1 MRKIFNKV
9 TILLIAVLFVCNGFA
24 QVSNNG
30 RAMKYYDEHQYTK
43 AINYFE
49 KVVSAGDKVD
59 AEVISRLSN
68 CYRIT
73 GDDEKAEA
81 WYAQLM
87 SVRERKAIDVYYY
100 AQVLKSNRKYTE
112 ADNWMRLYNDLVPDD
127 TRAIMHLSR
136 PNYVKELNPLVS
148 SYKLSLLSINS
159 PQSEFGTAFFVDKIV
174 FASENDPNPL
184 IQNRTSDTKDAY
196 FDLYFATREPGG
208 SLTNP
213 LYFSNKINT
222 KVHEG
227 PACFTYDGLQMY
239 FTRNS
244 DAGRRTSAGKGHSNL
259 KIYRATLAGDE
270 WVNIDPMPFNSY
282 DYNVAHP
289 SLSRDGSRLY
299 FASDMPGGYGG
310 TDIYVVENRNGIW
323 GRPQNLGKLVNTEG
337 NESFPFIHENNIL
350 YFSSDGHVGLGGSD
364 VFSAMMIR
372 GEFKNITNLS
382 APINSSKDDFSF
394 LLDREMKSGYV
405 TSNRP
410 GGIGEDDIYSFVY
423 EEQSELYVLE
433 GKLKDDR
440 DFIIPNA
447 EVVFKDDNGV
457 VVAKT
462 ATDDQGV
469 YSIKLNRFKT
479 YTLST
484 QLPGYANVHKMIPQ
498 FLVGDVK
505 YNDIQLGNSE
515 MTVTGVVVNKENR
528 QAIKDAFVYL
538 TNKKTYEKTNIITA
552 VDGKF
557 GFKLTPE
564 GDYTLRVE
572 KDGFF
577 ARTVEFST
585 RNKRPGYEVNL
596 DQFELEGIIL
606 NQTVEIPNIY
616 YDLGKADIRP
626 DAAFELDKLVKLMK
640 ENSSLIIE
648 LGSHTDARGSSK
660 SNQRLSQKRAEAAVA
675 YIVSKGIAPYRLTAK
690 GFGEEELKNRCAD
703 NVNCSEQEHARNRRT
718 EFKVISF

>member
-1 MRKIFNKV
+1 MRKLFSKI
-9 TILLIAVLFVCNGFA
+9 TMLLLAVLFVCNGFA
-24 QVSNNG
+24 QVSNLG
-30 RAMKYYDEHQYTK
+30 RANKYYDEYQFVK
-43 AINYFE
+43 AVTYFE
-49 KVVSAGDKVD
+49 KVVDSGDKVD
-59 AEVISRLSN
+59 APVIAKLAN

-73 GDDEKAEA
+73 GDDQKAEA

-87 SVRERKAIDVYYY
+87 SVRERKPIDVFYY
-100 AQVLKSNRKYTE
+100 AQVLKSNEKYRE
-112 ADNWMRLYNDLVPDD
+112 ADNWIRLYNDLVPDD

-148 SYKLSLLSINS
+148 NYNLSLLSLNT
-159 PQSEFGTAFFVDKIV
+159 PQSEFGAAFFVDKIV

-184 IQNRTSDTKDAY
+184 IQNRTAATKDAY
-196 FDLYFATREPGG
+196 FDLYFATKEPGG
-208 SLTNP
+208 GLTNP

-244 DAGRRTSAGKGHSNL
+244 ASGRRTGGKGASNL
-259 KIYRATLAGDE
+259 KIYRATLAGNE
-270 WVNIDPMPFNSY
+270 WVNIDPMSFNSL

-289 SLSRDGSRLY
+289 TLSRDGSRLY
-299 FASDMPGGYGG
+299 FSSDMPGGYGG
-310 TDIYVVENRNGIW
+310 TDLYVVENRNGIW
-323 GRPQNLGKLVNTEG
+323 GRPQNLGRTVNTEG

-350 YFSSDGHVGLGGSD
+350 YFSSDGHVGLGGLD
-364 VFSAMMIR
+364 VFSAVLIR
-372 GEFKNITNLS
+372 GEFKNVKNLA
-382 APINSSKDDFSF
+382 APVNSSKDDFSF
-394 LLDREMKSGYV
+394 ILDREMKSGYLS
-405 TSNRP
+405 SNRP
-410 GGIGEDDIYSFVY
+410 GGIGEDDIYSFFY
-423 EEQSELYVLE
+423 EEQSELYTLE

-447 EVVFKDDNGV
+447 PIIFKDENGV

-462 ATDDQGV
+462 TTDDQGI
-469 YSIKLNRFKT
+469 YAIKLNRFRT

-484 QLPGYANVHKMIPQ
+484 QLAGYANVHKMVPQ
-498 FLVGDVK
+498 FLVGEVK

-515 MTVTGVVVNKENR
+515 MTVTGVVVDKSSR
-528 QAIKDAFVYL
+528 QAIRDAFVYL
-538 TNKKTYEKTNIITA
+538 TNQGTYEKTNIITTI
-552 VDGKF
+552 DGKF

-564 GDYTLRVE
+564 TDYTLRIE
-572 KDGFF
+572 KDGYF

-585 RNKRPGYEVNL
+585 RNKRPGYEVSL
-596 DQFELEGIIL
+596 DQFEMEAIIL

-626 DAAFELDKLVKLMK
+626 DAAFEIDKLIKLMK
-640 ENSSLIIE
+640 ENASLIIE

-660 SNQRLSQKRAEAAVA
+660 SNQKLSQRRAEAAVA
-675 YIVSKGIAPYRLTAK
+675 YIVSKGIAPYRVTAK
-690 GFGEEELKNRCAD
+690 GFGEEQLKNRCAD
-703 NVNCSEQEHARNRRT
+703 GINCTEQEHERNRRT

>member
-1 MRKIFNKV
+1 MRKLFSKI
-9 TILLIAVLFVCNGFA
+9 TMLLLAVLFVCNGFA
-24 QVSNNG
+24 QVSNLG
-30 RAMKYYDEHQYTK
+30 RANKYYDEYQFVK
-43 AINYFE
+43 AVTYFE
-49 KVVSAGDKVD
+49 KVVDSGDKVD
-59 AEVISRLSN
+59 APVIAKLAN

-73 GDDEKAEA
+73 GDDLKAEA

-87 SVRERKAIDVYYY
+87 SVRERKPIDVYYY
-100 AQVLKSNRKYTE
+100 AQVLKSNEKYTE
-112 ADNWMRLYNDLVPDD
+112 ADNWMRLYNELVPDD

-148 SYKLSLLSINS
+148 NYKLSLLSLNT
-159 PQSEFGTAFFVDKIV
+159 PQSEFGAAFFVDKIV

-184 IQNRTSDTKDAY
+184 IQNRTAATKDAY

-244 DAGRRTSAGKGHSNL
+244 AAGRRTGGKGAANL
-259 KIYRATLAGDE
+259 KIYRATLAGNE
-270 WVNIDPMPFNSY
+270 WVNIDPMPFNSL

-289 SLSRDGSRLY
+289 TLSRDGSRLY
-299 FASDMPGGYGG
+299 FSSDMPGGYGG
-310 TDIYVVENRNGIW
+310 TDIYMVENRNGIW
-323 GRPQNLGKLVNTEG
+323 GRPQNLGRTVNTEG

-350 YFSSDGHVGLGGSD
+350 YFSSDGHVGLGGLD
-364 VFSAMMIR
+364 IFSAELIR
-372 GEFKNITNLS
+372 GEFKNVKNLA
-382 APINSSKDDFSF
+382 APVNSSKDDFSF
-394 LLDREMKSGYV
+394 IIDREMKAGYLS
-405 TSNRP
+405 SNRP

-423 EEQSELYVLE
+423 EEQSELYTLE

-447 EVVFKDDNGV
+447 PIVFKDENGV

-462 ATDDQGV
+462 TTDDQGI
-469 YSIKLNRFKT
+469 YSIKLNRFRS

-484 QLPGYANVHKMIPQ
+484 QLAGYANVHKMVPQ
-498 FLVGDVK
+498 FLVGEVK

-515 MTVTGVVVNKENR
+515 MTVTGIVVNKENR
-528 QAIKDAFVYL
+528 QAIRDAFVYL
-538 TNKKTYEKTNIITA
+538 TNKGTYEKTNIITA

-564 GDYTLRVE
+564 SDYTLRVE
-572 KDGFF
+572 KDGYF

-585 RNKRPGYEVNL
+585 RNKRPGYEVAL
-596 DQFELEGIIL
+596 DQFEMEAIKL

-626 DAAFELDKLVKLMK
+626 DAAFELDKLIKLMK
-640 ENSSLIIE
+640 ENASLIIE
-648 LGSHTDARGSSK
+648 LGSHTDARGSAK
-660 SNQRLSQKRAEAAVA
+660 SNEKLSQRRAEAAVA
-675 YIVSKGIAPYRLTAK
+675 YIVSKGIAPYRITAK
-690 GFGEEELKNRCAD
+690 GFGESQLKNRCAD
-703 NVNCSEQEHARNRRT
+703 GVNCTEQEHERNRRT